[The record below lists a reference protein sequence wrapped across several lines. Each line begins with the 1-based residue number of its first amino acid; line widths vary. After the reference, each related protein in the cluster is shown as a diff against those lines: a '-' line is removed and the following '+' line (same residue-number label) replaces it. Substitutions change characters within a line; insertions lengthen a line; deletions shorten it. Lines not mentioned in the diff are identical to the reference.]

1 MSEDFAKAIIATTN
15 KIKDLI
21 YDTIASTRGIHAET
35 AIAISAGLAG
45 RFTLRQYAKVD
56 LNTLQAGEPLF
67 IDTVSAALENR
78 IQEML
83 MHAQSGGIDPNP
95 ESGWMGALPPT
106 TAPLKPTFELCNE
119 FEPAVIALVSKLVGG
134 SYDLWAQI
142 LTLVSVRVLVD
153 VRGAIAE
160 GDAKKLLL
168 RSLMEGAKTVPEML
182 PKNP

>member
-1 MSEDFAKAIIATTN
+1 
-15 KIKDLI
+15 
-21 YDTIASTRGIHAET
+21 
-35 AIAISAGLAG
+35 
-45 RFTLRQYAKVD
+45 
-56 LNTLQAGEPLF
+56 
-67 IDTVSAALENR
+67 
-78 IQEML
+78 